1 MNNNKKPFTQVT
13 LEDLAGLRGLGASS
27 ILVYVALRIYGGR
40 DSRAWPSQERI
51 ASDLGMP
58 IGSVRR
64 ALAQLR
70 DKKAIV
76 KTVAKTKSPTYQIRD
91 VNIADMRCQEKAD
104 DRGSEIPVSQICDV
118 NIADTRSEYR
128 RYDRQIDI
136 DKENIQLIDKL
147 NSSKTDLII
156 ETEEIEESEEQ
167 EIEIEYP
174 NLISF
179 QEIQRMNDSFNAK
192 KGDSIE
198 SSLDELDLLFVK
210 LWERHSVTQGWIAE
224 RIPVEDFQKIRS
236 KFGRI
241 QLKKALK
248 DLDVYLLA
256 NKTGN
261 TEKWCGLRWFERLE
275 KWIMR
280 RDDTWTAKDASRLL
294 KAIHIT
300 PTEVSDHNRR
310 VRDAKEEEREA
321 AARAMSGSRAREMWA
336 AFCQD
341 YPQWEDRVQ
350 AIQDDKVYD
359 DFDLCRQIKEDPDL
373 QDFALIVSTHI
384 DLASLNLIK

>member
-1 MNNNKKPFTQVT
+1 MSNNKKPYTQIT

-27 ILVYVALRIYGGR
+27 ILVYMALRIYGGR

-76 KTVAKTKSPTYQIRD
+76 KTSAKTKSPTYQIRD
-91 VNIADMRCQEKAD
+91 PSIADMRCQEKAD

-128 RYDRQIDI
+128 RYDHQIDI
-136 DKENIQLIDKL
+136 DKENIQLITKL

-179 QEIQRMNDSFNAK
+179 EEIQRMNDSFIAK

-198 SSLDELDLLFVK
+198 SSLDELDILFVK
-210 LWERHSVTQGWIAE
+210 LWKRHSVTQGWISE
-224 RIPVEDFQKIRS
+224 RSPVADFQKIRQG
-236 KFGRI
+236 FGRTQI
-241 QLKKALK
+241 IKGLKE
-248 DLDVYLLA
+248 LDVYIDGL
-256 NKTGN
+256 TVVSD
-261 TEKWCGLRWFERLE
+261 KWAGLRWFDGLRSWLQ
-275 KWIMR
+275 KR
-280 RDDTWTAKDASRLL
+280 PNTWTARDAAKLS
-294 KAIHIT
+294 KCIHVT
-300 PTEVSDHNRR
+300 PTEVTDHNRR
-310 VRDAKEEEREA
+310 IRDAKEEEREA

-341 YPQWEDRVQ
+341 YPRWEDRVQ
-350 AIQDDKVYD
+350 AIQDDRVYS

>member
-1 MNNNKKPFTQVT
+1 MSNNKKPFTQIT

-27 ILVYVALRIYGGR
+27 ILVYMALRIYGGR
-40 DSRAWPSQERI
+40 DSRAWPSQERV

-76 KTVAKTKSPTYQIRD
+76 KTSAKTKSPTYQIRD
-91 VNIADMRCQEKAD
+91 VDIADMRCQEKAD
-104 DRGSEIPVSQICDV
+104 DRGSEIPVSQIRDV

-128 RYDRQIDI
+128 RYDHQIDI
-136 DKENIQLIDKL
+136 DKENIQLITKL

-179 QEIQRMNDSFNAK
+179 EEIQRMNDSFNAK

-198 SSLDELDLLFVK
+198 SSLDELDILFVK
-210 LWERHSVTQGWIAE
+210 LWKRHSVTQGWISE
-224 RIPVEDFQKIRS
+224 RSPVADFQKIRQG
-236 KFGRI
+236 FGRTQI
-241 QLKKALK
+241 IKGLKE
-248 DLDVYLLA
+248 LDVYIDGL
-256 NKTGN
+256 TVVSD
-261 TEKWCGLRWFERLE
+261 KWAGLRWFDGLRSWLQ
-275 KWIMR
+275 KR
-280 RDDTWTAKDASRLL
+280 PNTWTARDAAKLS
-294 KAIHIT
+294 KCIHVT

-310 VRDAKEEEREA
+310 IRDAKEEEREA

-341 YPQWEDRVQ
+341 YPRWEDRVQ
-350 AIQDDKVYD
+350 AIQDDKVYS

>member
-1 MNNNKKPFTQVT
+1 MSNNKKPFTQIT

-27 ILVYVALRIYGGR
+27 ILVYMALRIYGGR

-76 KTVAKTKSPTYQIRD
+76 KTSAKTKSPTYQIRD
-91 VNIADMRCQEKAD
+91 LSIADMRCQEKAD

-128 RYDRQIDI
+128 RYDHQIDI
-136 DKENIQLIDKL
+136 DKENIQLITKL

-179 QEIQRMNDSFNAK
+179 EEIQRMNDSFIAK

-198 SSLDELDLLFVK
+198 SSLDELDILFVK
-210 LWERHSVTQGWIAE
+210 LWKRHSVTQGWISE
-224 RIPVEDFQKIRS
+224 RSPVADFQKIRQG
-236 KFGRI
+236 FGRTQI
-241 QLKKALK
+241 IKGLKE
-248 DLDVYLLA
+248 LDVYIDGL
-256 NKTGN
+256 TVVSD
-261 TEKWCGLRWFERLE
+261 KWAGLRWFDGLRSWLQ
-275 KWIMR
+275 KR
-280 RDDTWTAKDASRLL
+280 PNTWTARDAAKLS
-294 KAIHIT
+294 KCIHVT
-300 PTEVSDHNRR
+300 PTEVTDHNRR
-310 VRDAKEEEREA
+310 IRDAKEEEREA

-341 YPQWEDRVQ
+341 YPRWEDRVQ
-350 AIQDDKVYD
+350 AIQDDRVYS